1 MSTSKLLFIV
11 VLISKIGN
19 NSWLINT
26 GAIEHM
32 AFDHKCFVTY
42 TKCGEKQFVYL
53 HDNYAH
59 EIVGNG
65 NVSIVFLNEKK

>member
-1 MSTSKLLFIV
+1 MSTSKFLFIV

-19 NSWLINT
+19 NSWVINT

-42 TKCGEKQFVYL
+42 TKCGEKKFVYL
-53 HDNYAH
+53 CDNSTH
-59 EIVGNG
+59 EIVGKG
-65 NVSIVFLNEKK
+65 NVSIILLNEKI